1 VSERPGDADP
11 TPLRDS
17 LAEVGA
23 ELGLPDPGPLT
34 TLTEHW
40 PEIVGPAIAAHARVG
55 AVRDGVLTVVVEAA
69 AWATQ
74 LRYLENDVIRRAA
87 ETVGE
92 GVVRG
97 VRVRV
102 EGPG

>member
-1 VSERPGDADP
+1 MSGRARDDEP
-11 TPLRDS
+11 TPLRDT

-23 ELGLPDPGPLT
+23 ELGLPEPGPLEL
-34 TLTEHW
+34 LTKHW
-40 PEIVGPAIAAHARVG
+40 AEIVGPTIAAHARVG
-55 AVRDGVLTVVVEAA
+55 AVRDGTLTVVVEAA

-74 LRYLENDVIRRAA
+74 LRYLEDDVVRRAA

-97 VRVRV
+97 VRVKV

>member
-1 VSERPGDADP
+1 VTERAGDDEP

-23 ELGLPDPGPLT
+23 QLGLPEPGPLE
-34 TLTEHW
+34 TLAERW
-40 PEIVGPAIAAHARVG
+40 SEIVGPTIAEHARVLT
-55 AVRDGVLTVVVEAA
+55 VRDGVLTVVVEAP

-74 LRYLENDVIRRAA
+74 LRYLEDDVVRRAA
-87 ETVGE
+87 ETVGA

-97 VRVRV
+97 VRVKV

>member
-1 VSERPGDADP
+1 MSECGGDEP
-11 TPLRDS
+11 TPLRDT

-23 ELGLPDPGPLT
+23 QLGLPDPGPLE
-34 TLTEHW
+34 TLTRHW
-40 PEIVGPAIAAHARVG
+40 ATVVGPAIAAHTRVG
-55 AVRDGVLTVVVEAA
+55 AVRDGVLTVVVDAA

-74 LRYLENDVIRRAA
+74 LRYLEGEVVRRAA
-87 ETVGE
+87 ETVGP
-92 GVVRG
+92 GVVEG